1 MTDLG
6 MLPAGVEGFVG
17 VQEAVSAAIMAAGSA
32 DMAAMTSAAAT
43 AIGPLGAVPYIAP
56 YAGAQASNVAGT
68 MMVGGVHAGI
78 GVASE
83 AAKVLTVAT
92 DTLL

>member
-1 MTDLG
+1 MI
-6 MLPAGVEGFVG
+6 PAGVEVFTG
-17 VQEAVSAAIMAAGSA
+17 VQEAASAAIMAAGSA
-32 DMAAMTSAAAT
+32 DLAGMTSAAAT

-56 YAGAQASNVAGT
+56 YAGAQASNVAAT

-83 AAKVLTVAT
+83 ASKVSTIAT
-92 DTLL
+92 DALLG